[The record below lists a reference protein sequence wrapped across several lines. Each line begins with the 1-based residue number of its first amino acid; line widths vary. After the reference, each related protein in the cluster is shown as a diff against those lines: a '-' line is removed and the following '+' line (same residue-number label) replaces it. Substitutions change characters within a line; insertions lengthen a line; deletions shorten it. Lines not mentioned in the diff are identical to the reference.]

1 MGDTLDEMGYVCRF
15 STDALRYL
23 IERTDEESLTITAE
37 ENLLPMFISTVK
49 DGVLYLTFAKGNS
62 FHGKRPTYK
71 VTVKE
76 LRHIHVQ
83 GGVAI
88 EASKLESEKLSI
100 LVEGAAGGNLSGR
113 VDDLTIEIKGAG
125 QIGAG
130 ELKAKR
136 AKISVQGAGQVTVN
150 ASDELDAEVL
160 GAGIIFYSLCELL
173 PKMLF
178 RLYPNRLCMV
188 LAAPFRVVHF
198 GLRPLVSLM
207 SLFAQVLLRWSGGRK
222 FTGRLFGS
230 RDELRMLM
238 QESAQGLTTEER
250 AMINRVLD
258 LQNLSVGQIAIPL
271 NKTASAPIQTPV
283 SELLA
288 LSRERGFNR
297 LPIWKMEEGRQR
309 IVGMASLRAL
319 LFAEDLDLGKT
330 AGDYM
335 SPALFLDKE
344 MRLEVALRQM
354 QRTGQRLAVVLGPE
368 RVELGVISLQDI
380 LRVIFGEVRL

>member
-1 MGDTLDEMGYVCRF
+1 MR
-15 STDALRYL
+15 ALW
-23 IERTDEESLTITAE
+23 TA
-37 ENLLPMFISTVK
+37 F
-49 DGVLYLTFAKGNS
+49 VLCL
-62 FHGKRPTYK
+62 
-71 VTVKE
+71 
-76 LRHIHVQ
+76 
-83 GGVAI
+83 AI
-88 EASKLESEKLSI
+88 SI
-100 LVEGAAGGNLSGR
+100 LMSGMEAGVFALSRLRIRQQARAGNRRAQTLYDYLENPESFLWTILIGNTVANVTIVTIGLLGLERLLGSRPVWFLAAMLGG
-113 VDDLTIEIKGAG
+113 
-125 QIGAG
+125 
-130 ELKAKR
+130 
-136 AKISVQGAGQVTVN
+136 
-150 ASDELDAEVL
+150 
-160 GAGIIFYSLCELL
+160 GIIFYSLCELL